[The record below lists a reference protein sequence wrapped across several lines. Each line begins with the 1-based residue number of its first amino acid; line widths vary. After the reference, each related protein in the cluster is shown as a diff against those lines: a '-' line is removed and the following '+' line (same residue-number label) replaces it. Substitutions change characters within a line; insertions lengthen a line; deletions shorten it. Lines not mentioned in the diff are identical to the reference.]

1 MTVKQLIAKLKKMPQ
16 GLNVYWA
23 DHDHGSYE
31 VNSTAGYVEHISE
44 PDEDDDPFDYERYHK
59 ERKGYEDSTDEEY
72 VVIRP

>member
-16 GLNVYWA
+16 NLNVYWA
-23 DHDHGSYE
+23 DHDHGQYE
-31 VNSTAGYVEHISE
+31 INSTAGCVEHIFE
-44 PDEDDDPFDYERYHK
+44 PDKEDEFDHERYHH